1 MKKALLAVVLIV
13 LITVSLIIA
22 FNYLPKM
29 LNPPSQEDV
38 SSKEQSSSESQK
50 EDETNQYVEL
60 NVDLYSNGGQW
71 MRDSEIDLPL
81 YEGIV
86 SYAVSNYGTA
96 TADSVEVTIQIDGVI
111 FKQFSLLSFAPYDS
125 STGNLSI
132 SVNYDSSKQVSISAS
147 CEDSEDIDTLTVDAT
162 LPRAFDSKT
171 AKLFI
176 TPEDSIVEQT
186 LDNILKNPI
195 LPDWIEIR
203 DWIANNIE
211 YEYDDEAHG
220 ISEYWQL
227 PRETLSLRTG
237 DCEDFSI
244 LLCSLYR
251 AVGWDND
258 EVYVV
263 LGEKDESYHA
273 WVKLDVD
280 IIGWQNIEPQ
290 LNGWNTFIGDF
301 FVLSG
306 YDAKYNFN
314 DVYLKNV

>member
-1 MKKALLAVVLIV
+1 MKRVLLALGLVVLI
-13 LITVSLIIA
+13 IGSTIIV
-22 FNYLPKM
+22 FHYLPKM
-29 LNPPSQEDV
+29 RRAKSLETTPSE
-38 SSKEQSSSESQK
+38 EQSLPESP
-50 EDETNQYVEL
+50 EDETKQFVEL
-60 NVDLYSNGGQW
+60 NVDLYSKGEQW
-71 MRDSEIDLPL
+71 MRDSETNLPSCQGTVG
-81 YEGIV
+81 YT
-86 SYAVSNYGTA
+86 VSNDGTA
-96 TADSVEVTIQIDGVI
+96 TAETVEVTIKIDGVVFEHFSLWSLMPQNSSI
-111 FKQFSLLSFAPYDS
+111 GQFS
-125 STGNLSI
+125 I
-132 SVNYDSSKQVSISAS
+132 SLDYDSSKQVLISAS
-147 CEDSEDIDTLTVDAT
+147 CEDSEDTDTLTVDAT
-162 LPRAFDSKT
+162 LPRAFDSKI
-171 AKLFI
+171 AKLYI

-195 LPDWIEIR
+195 IPDWIEIR
-203 DWIANNIE
+203 DWIGNNIE
-211 YEYDDEAHG
+211 YKYDNDVHE

-263 LGEKDESYHA
+263 LGEKDEYHHA

-290 LNGWNTFIGDF
+290 LNGWNTLIGDF
-301 FVLSG
+301 FALSG

-314 DVYLKNV
+314 DVYLKSI